1 MLLLMS
7 GGYSESESAINWIFL
22 PGHHPSTPSPTTA
35 LLSHSSW
42 SLPRSFG
49 EISYS
54 VKNCPSPGFQR
65 QTFFISTSCPDVFG
79 PGYWH
84 RFVQEIGRE
93 EHLFNIL
100 SEKTFMTLHN
110 NNKKGWF
117 VVKFKP
123 HVTVII
129 NTTLFWS
136 PQKKIIMGSQLKKQL
151 IRLISW
157 DCLILTGLK
166 QNPSN
171 IKNWGQNCL
180 FSVPSY
186 NWKKLMDSRFSVE
199 KQPSYPF
206 LPLRNIALDSDT

>member
-123 HVTVII
+123 HVIVII

-136 PQKKIIMGSQLKKQL
+136 PQKKNNHGFSIEEAINKVNFMRLLNFNRLKTK
-151 IRLISW
+151 
-157 DCLILTGLK
+157 
-166 QNPSN
+166 P
-171 IKNWGQNCL
+171 IKH
-180 FSVPSY
+180 
-186 NWKKLMDSRFSVE
+186 
-199 KQPSYPF
+199 
-206 LPLRNIALDSDT
+206 